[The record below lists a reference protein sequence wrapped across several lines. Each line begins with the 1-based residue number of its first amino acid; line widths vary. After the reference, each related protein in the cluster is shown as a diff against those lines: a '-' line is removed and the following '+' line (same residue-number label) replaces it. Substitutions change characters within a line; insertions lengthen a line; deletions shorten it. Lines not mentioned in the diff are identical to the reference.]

1 MELISSHILERL
13 NIATQMINIA
23 TQMISIAITAIIDI
37 VIDKVLDFL
46 SMRQLFNKRVV
57 ITNNNIVI
65 TKR

>member
-13 NIATQMINIA
+13 DIATHI
-23 TQMISIAITAIIDI
+23 ISIAITAIIDI

-57 ITNNNIVI
+57 ITNSNTVI
-65 TKR
+65 IKK

>member
-13 NIATQMINIA
+13 DIATHI
-23 TQMISIAITAIIDI
+23 ISIAITAIIDI

-57 ITNNNIVI
+57 ITNNNAVI
-65 TKR
+65 IKK

>member
-13 NIATQMINIA
+13 NIATQMI
-23 TQMISIAITAIIDI
+23 SIAITAITDI
-37 VIDKVLDFL
+37 IIDKVLDFL
-46 SMRQLFNKRVV
+46 LMRQLFNKRVV

>member
-13 NIATQMINIA
+13 NIATQMI
-23 TQMISIAITAIIDI
+23 SIVITAIIDI
-37 VIDKVLDFL
+37 VIDKILDFL
-46 SMRQLFNKRVV
+46 SIRQLFNKKVV